1 MPRIRMEI
9 LNEHE
14 VREALMRLPAD
25 IESKAEQA
33 VAESVDAVESSAKS
47 NVPVDSG
54 DLRDSIVGTYSG
66 LSGVVEVGEHYG
78 WWVEFGTTSSSYPEQ
93 PFLNP
98 AAEEE
103 RDRFV
108 KRIGDVMQDLK

>member
-1 MPRIRMEI
+1 MARIRMEI
-9 LNEHE
+9 QNEHE
-14 VREALMRLPAD
+14 LREKLMRLPVD
-25 IESKAEQA
+25 IEDRAEQA
-33 VAESVDAVESSAKS
+33 VAESVDAVESSAKA

-54 DLRDSIVGTYSG
+54 DLRDSIAGTYSG

-78 WWVEFGTTSSSYPEQ
+78 WWVEFGTTSSSYPAQ

-108 KRIGDVMQDLK
+108 KRIGDAMKDLA